1 MRICL
6 RGECKKTKSK
16 HICCLECTETDTCK
30 ELGRCTIDTE
40 IDLNKCSKEVRDIII
55 KSQKCL
61 VSNIE
66 CSHVNTCRYTLE
78 RFGVFD
84 CEPVESKKQAIN
96 AKHQQELQE
105 REELLANGK
114 YHAGDN
120 YNRKIDL
127 TFKDAVID
135 KQAKGKREC

>member
-1 MRICL
+1 M
-6 RGECKKTKSK
+6 T
-16 HICCLECTETDTCK
+16 
-30 ELGRCTIDTE
+30 
-40 IDLNKCSKEVRDIII
+40 I

-61 VSNIE
+61 ALDKE

-84 CEPVESKKQAIN
+84 CESMESKKQAIN

-105 REELLANGK
+105 RKELLESLDMVKSGN
-114 YHAGDN
+114 N

-127 TFKDAVID
+127 TYKDAVID
-135 KQAKGKREC
+135 KQKDVKLNY